1 MEVIKNVRSNR
12 GANLNIKGRAEKI
25 LDKTT
30 SSKTFAIKPDDF
42 FGTIPKMLH
51 KEGANLKLGEPIFF
65 SKKNPD
71 IKIVSPVAG
80 TIKSIERGPKRKIER
95 KLLSKLLIIKNQFL
109 IQLII
114 GIKRPEMI

>member
-51 KEGANLKLGEPIFF
+51 KEGANLKLGEPIFLA
-65 SKKNPD
+65 KKTL
-71 IKIVSPVAG
+71 IL
-80 TIKSIERGPKRKIER
+80 
-95 KLLSKLLIIKNQFL
+95 KLFLLLQE
-109 IQLII
+109 Q
-114 GIKRPEMI
+114 